1 MKLMDKDSRI
11 ESLDLDAGASA
22 VADASLANSTLD
34 RRNFFRKAGMFG
46 LGAAVSGLALKG
58 TPAKAQNNPYQIQD
72 TIEELFT
79 AFLIAEDLAA
89 TFYYNGLIGGV
100 IQDPNLAGPG
110 GTATNVSVGG
120 QADNVNYLQAALIQE
135 IEHSNLFRAL
145 LTGSATGAAS
155 DPYTTFYFPAGTFA
169 TLTPFLSILNAL
181 ENAFIGA
188 YMNLVQEAS
197 YKAAAAAAGTL
208 TGADAKYSAKEYQ
221 YFALVAGSI
230 LGVEAE
236 HRVLGR
242 DIGGMDPADNYN
254 FERTDGLTSIF
265 NGPNSAVVA
274 LMPFLAP
281 SANFSEAHTLAPALA
296 NYRIVTQ
303 GVTVGGP
310 LPK

>member
-1 MKLMDKDSRI
+1 MKLMDKDSHI

-22 VADASLANSTLD
+22 VADTSLANSALN

-46 LGAAVSGLALKG
+46 LGTAVSALALKG
-58 TPAKAQNNPYQIQD
+58 TPASAQDNPFQIQD
-72 TIEELFT
+72 TITELFT

-110 GTATNVSVGG
+110 GTATNVTSGG
-120 QADNVNYLQAALIQE
+120 NAGNVNYLQAALIQE
-135 IEHSNLFRAL
+135 IEHCNLFRGL
-145 LTGSATGAAS
+145 LTGSPTGAAS

-169 TLTPFLSILNAL
+169 TLAPFLSILNAL
-181 ENAFIGA
+181 EDAFIGA
-188 YMNLVQEAS
+188 YVNLVQEAS
-197 YKAAAAAAGTL
+197 YKALAAAAGTL

-221 YFALVAGSI
+221 YFALVAGAI
-230 LGVEAE
+230 LGVESE

-242 DIGGMDPADNYN
+242 VIGNMNPANNYN

-281 SANFSEAHTLAPALA
+281 SDSFSEAHTLAPALA

-310 LPK
+310 LPQ